1 MANHSLEKALAFQDK
16 TWYTSD
22 REEVFPMTEKVQAD
36 MREICGI
43 IRKAVPTLR
52 IYLFGSYAY
61 GQPHQDSDYDIYVVL
76 PDDGPKPLDAAA
88 AIRRALLTVDTGPI
102 DILAGRN
109 STFYDRCRVP
119 SIEREVYGKGV
130 LLYGQENDEQRVG

>member
-1 MANHSLEKALAFQDK
+1 
-16 TWYTSD
+16 
-22 REEVFPMTEKVQAD
+22 MTEKVQAD
-36 MREICGI
+36 MREICEI
-43 IRKAVPTLR
+43 IRRAVPTMR

-76 PDDGPKPLDAAA
+76 PDDGPKPLDAAV
-88 AIRRALLTVDTGPI
+88 AIRRALLAVDTGPI